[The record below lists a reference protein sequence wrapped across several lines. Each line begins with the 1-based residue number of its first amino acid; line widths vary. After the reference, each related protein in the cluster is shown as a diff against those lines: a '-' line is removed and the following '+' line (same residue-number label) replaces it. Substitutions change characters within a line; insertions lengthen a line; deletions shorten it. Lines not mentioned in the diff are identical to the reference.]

1 MVNRCWHILLFSLF
15 ASCTYTRVPHYLKE
29 QFKYSPAEHVNKD
42 TIIQTNGFYR
52 DVVLFNK
59 ETISIPCG
67 SFVLTDKDT
76 SIKKN
81 MAVLDIMFFTN
92 GLCRRGHLSNLNT
105 QLDSI
110 ENLRIKTEILRHKKS
125 GRVSS
130 LIAGEWGLYTTRND
144 TLKIKVIGR
153 GSLMASSV
161 WAYEKYYRIL
171 NHNTLEPL
179 YCIGLSN
186 GICPELTNCRFRL
199 DSTFYSNS
207 RFYPLEDLYVEPD
220 YSWLMNKKW
229 FWKNKNEYKAWK
241 RNKRP

>member
-1 MVNRCWHILLFSLF
+1 
-15 ASCTYTRVPHYLKE
+15 
-29 QFKYSPAEHVNKD
+29 
-42 TIIQTNGFYR
+42 
-52 DVVLFNK
+52 
-59 ETISIPCG
+59 
-67 SFVLTDKDT
+67 
-76 SIKKN
+76 
-81 MAVLDIMFFTN
+81 MAVLDVMLFTN

-110 ENLRIKTEILRHKKS
+110 ENHRIKAEILRHKKS

-130 LIAGEWGLYTTRND
+130 LIGGEWGLYTTRND

-171 NHNTLEPL
+171 DQNTLEPI
-179 YCIGLSN
+179 YCKGLSRDV
-186 GICPELTNCRFRL
+186 CPEFSNCAFSL
-199 DSTFYSNS
+199 DSSFYLNS
-207 RFYPLEDLYVEPD
+207 RFYYLEDLFVDPN

-241 RNKRP
+241 RSKRP